1 MRNMTEKVAEQHKLI
16 LLRKN
21 EENMASE
28 KGMKKLKKI
37 CGK

>member
-1 MRNMTEKVAEQHKLI
+1 MRNMTEKVAKQNKLI
-16 LLRKN
+16 LLSKN